1 MKVAEAAPSRAE
13 LFLEGLLGS
22 IALGVLSNGQ
32 IDVTLGVLMAGL
44 VVLGWIAGPVSSVA
58 SIGLGVVG
66 IAASLPGIAEYL
78 VGDNCMFEFGVG
90 WRVTLV
96 IVMAVLFAWGGLHTI
111 FRTGSL
117 KAAGQVGLGW
127 FSMVELLTFAST
139 SAALTRYS
147 IGIAIVGL
155 GVVVLGALVGF
166 MPQIGIWAVGLGTA
180 LITLT
185 GSTYVGIT
193 SEDAIGCQPLS
204 DATGSAF
211 SYLVAFIPVGIVVFI
226 LRKLF
231 RRS

>member
-1 MKVAEAAPSRAE
+1 MKVAEAAPSKAE

-44 VVLGWIAGPVSSVA
+44 VVLGWIAGTVSSVA

-78 VGDNCMFEFGVG
+78 VGDDCLFGFGIG
-90 WRVTLV
+90 WRVTML
-96 IVMAVLFAWGGLHTI
+96 IAMAGLFAWGALHTMLL
-111 FRTGSL
+111 RGSL

-127 FSMVELLTFAST
+127 FSLVELLTFVSM
-139 SAALTRYS
+139 SAVLTRHS
-147 IGIAIVGL
+147 IGIAIVVL

-166 MPQIGIWAVGLGTA
+166 MPQIGIWAVGVGMA

-185 GSTYVGIT
+185 GSTYLGIT